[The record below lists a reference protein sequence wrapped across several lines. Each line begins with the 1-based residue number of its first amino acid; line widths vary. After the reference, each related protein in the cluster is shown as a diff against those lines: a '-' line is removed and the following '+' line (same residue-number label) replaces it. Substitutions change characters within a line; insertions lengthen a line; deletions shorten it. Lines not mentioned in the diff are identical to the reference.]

1 MVQATIMSLDQLC
14 TKYSLN
20 RNVLAFEMRRLKGQ
34 GVPEEQFIMFL
45 QLKSEGYVKF
55 PTREF
60 SVKLAPKEAVFY
72 ADSFFLSLRD
82 LCREY
87 NIQPSLVKQYHKQ
100 GVSLTTAI
108 NKAIQK
114 AGHLQYKPQ
123 PLVEA
128 RRTSKEELD
137 FLNLIPTSRAVIEK
151 HNLDAR
157 ALIYEAKN
165 KGIPLDDYILLVDE
179 KIMAS
184 GEQVSATTQ
193 TPSHAPTFSTNT
205 SVERSV
211 SRRGVGSKTS
221 IRALGEDKALYNAH
235 KLNNDA
241 TALRLPIQDFVTQL
255 QQYNML
261 PLYLKEELQPTFSF
275 RGSVYPTFEVFVQNN
290 GLHIIDVRL
299 LIFHAKGDIEKALGV
314 AFSSKQKPSGSRGK
328 AVMYKGNRYDSMR
341 KLSTTFNIPY
351 DSLVKNLKVCFL
363 PNPPRTVDEV
373 VDELIY
379 NSQNNY
385 VTVDGKRIVLKTSER
400 SYKNVAQLCQ
410 VENISQ
416 HHLGRALKQGYTL
429 EQAIKYAKTK
439 TN

>member
-1 MVQATIMSLDQLC
+1 MVQATVMSLDQLC

-34 GVPEEQFIMFL
+34 GVPEEQFLLYL
-45 QLKSEGYVKF
+45 QLKAEGYVKF

-108 NKAIQK
+108 DKAIQK
-114 AGHLQYKPQ
+114 AGHLQQRPQ
-123 PLVEA
+123 VEA
-128 RRTSKEELD
+128 RRTTKEELD
-137 FLNLIPTSRAVIEK
+137 FLNLIPTSRAIIEK

-165 KGIPLDDYILLVDE
+165 KNIPLDDYILLVDE
-179 KIMAS
+179 KIAS
-184 GEQVSATTQ
+184 AGEQVSTT
-193 TPSHAPTFSTNT
+193 THAPSFSTNT
-205 SVERSV
+205 SVERANSK
-211 SRRGVGSKTS
+211 RGVGSKTS
-221 IRALGEDKALYNAH
+221 IKALGEDKSQYNAH
-235 KLNNDA
+235 KLSNDA
-241 TALRLPIQDFVTQL
+241 TALRLPIQEFVNAL

-275 RGSVYPTFEVFVQNN
+275 RGSIYPTFETFVQNN

-314 AFSSKQKPSGSRGK
+314 AFTNKQKPSGSRGK
-328 AVMYKGNRYDSMR
+328 AVMYKGKRYDSMR

-410 VENISQ
+410 VEGISQ

-429 EQAIKYAKTK
+429 EQAIQYAKTK
-439 TN
+439 VN